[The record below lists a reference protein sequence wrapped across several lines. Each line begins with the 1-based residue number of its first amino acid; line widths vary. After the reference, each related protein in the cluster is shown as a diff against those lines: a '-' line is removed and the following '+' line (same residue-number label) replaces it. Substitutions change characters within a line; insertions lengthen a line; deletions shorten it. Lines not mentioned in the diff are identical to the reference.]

1 MGKRCIVCGEEA
13 VYRIKDTSDFY
24 CRECAQENFADL
36 DMLLKVEEEVT
47 RLKDV
52 LKERLKEGLEKAQHE
67 EEASHEQND

>member
-24 CRECAQENFADL
+24 CTECAQENFADL
-36 DMLLKVEEEVT
+36 TMLLKVEEEVT

-52 LKERLKEGLEKAQHE
+52 LKERLKEELEKVQHE
-67 EEASHEQND
+67 EKAHHEQSD